1 MLAFLNL
8 LCSTSI
14 FSFCSL
20 NSPRPTPP
28 SAYAKNLDVHIQNT
42 GTYNPSEIIRLY
54 DTLISSSDIHSL
66 SLKISEYGC
75 TVSESPFAFPFQPG
89 DRLPSLKILRLK
101 GYDFDDTNGTLRALS
116 ERSVSG
122 IRGLRNYLANE
133 YDGWEWL
140 RPERL
145 QLNLESIKGYNLRMW
160 RDAMDWSRLEELEL
174 REVDLST
181 FFKEMS
187 DHVHNLKRLSLQPRW
202 SRVEGPEVNLVSST
216 EAFVQ
221 GQEHLERLSLQ
232 GYASYF
238 DALRRMLGRHGP
250 SLQALEL
257 RDWEST
263 DIFNP
268 RAVLSSAQLLEVN
281 RLYPR
286 LERLSID
293 VNRDGTWPTEIFNAL
308 STFERVQHLEMNL
321 ELGSDRHVSEDN
333 MGWESRVQRDISAE
347 EFRLPFVDADTAV
360 WLWKTLKQ
368 HKKGAP
374 LQNLTITIGDWGKDT
389 GGAGYYFL
397 PWETGLEEKW
407 ECHTHNEE
415 AVCAKVGGG

>member
-20 NSPRPTPP
+20 NSPTPVPP
-28 SAYAKNLDVHIQNT
+28 SSYAENLDVHIENT
-42 GTYNPSEIIRLY
+42 GTYDPSEIVRLY

-75 TVSESPFAFPFQPG
+75 TVSENLFAFPFQPG
-89 DRLPSLKILRLK
+89 DRFPPLKILRLK
-101 GYDFDDTNGTLRALS
+101 GYDFDDTNSALRALS

-122 IRGLRNYLANE
+122 IRGLRNHLADE
-133 YDGWEWL
+133 YDGWEWF

-145 QLNLESIKGYNLRMW
+145 QLNWESIKGSNLRMW
-160 RDAMDWSRLEELEL
+160 RDAMDWSQLEELEL
-174 REVDLST
+174 RDLDLST

-187 DHVHNLKRLSLQPRW
+187 DQVHNLKHLSLQPRW
-202 SRVEGPEVNLVSST
+202 SRSEGPEVSLVNST
-216 EAFVQ
+216 ETFVQ

-232 GYASYF
+232 GYTSYF
-238 DALRRMLGRHGP
+238 DALRRMLERHGP
-250 SLQALEL
+250 SLRALQL
-257 RDWEST
+257 REWEST
-263 DIFNP
+263 DIINP
-268 RAVLSSAQLLEVN
+268 RAVLSSAQLLEVK
-281 RLYPR
+281 RLCPQ

-293 VNRDGTWPTEIFNAL
+293 LNRNGTWPTEIFNAL
-308 STFERVQHLEMNL
+308 SMFEGVQHLEMNL

-333 MGWESRVQRDISAE
+333 MGWESRAQRNISAE
-347 EFRLPFVDADTAV
+347 EFRQPSVNAEAAT
-360 WLWKTLKQ
+360 WLLRTLKQ

-407 ECHTHNEE
+407 ECQVHNEE
-415 AVCAKVGGG
+415 AICAKVGGR